1 MMLQDEVQTSDGASC
16 STFMLFADQSS
27 PAFWAPDHLSEP
39 GGWVGHIPFAFWI
52 IAASRPRRLVE
63 LGTHTGNS
71 YLAFCQAVRR
81 LELRTACY
89 AVDTWQGD
97 DHSGRYGEEIFAEL
111 SAYHDRMYSS
121 FSQLLRMTF
130 DEGVHNFTDG
140 SIDLLHIDGY
150 HTYEVVKHD
159 FETWL
164 PKLSTRALVLMHDI
178 NVRDGNFGVFR
189 FWDELTRKYPSFS
202 FLHSHG
208 LGVLGVGGQIPERAQ
223 ALFEISQDETIKNV
237 RESFAQLGSA
247 ISLKLK
253 SDSLEKAYQKT
264 TGALAKREIELKE
277 RDQQLASI
285 SSKLTSVSSDYQ
297 ETTAALAKREIELKE
312 RDQQLA
318 SISAKLTSVSA
329 ELTSVKA
336 TLFEILNSRSWR
348 YLQYLQRVRS
358 ILPISR
364 GHEGR

>member
-1 MMLQDEVQTSDGASC
+1 MILQGEVQTSEAASDA
-16 STFMLFADQSS
+16 TFMLFPDQSS
-27 PAFWAPDHLSEP
+27 PAFWTPDHLSEP
-39 GGWVGHIPFAFWI
+39 GGWVSHIPFAFWI
-52 IAASRPRRLVE
+52 IAASRPLRLVE

-81 LELRTACY
+81 LELTTACY

-97 DHSGRYGEEIFAEL
+97 DHSGRYGKEIFAEL
-111 SAYHDRMYSS
+111 SAYHDSMYSS
-121 FSQLLRMTF
+121 FSQLLRMPF
-130 DEGVHNFTDG
+130 DEGVNHFTDG
-140 SIDLLHIDGY
+140 SIDLLHIDGC
-150 HTYEVVKHD
+150 HTYEAVKHD

-178 NVRDGNFGVFR
+178 NVRDGNFGVWR
-189 FWDELTRKYPSFS
+189 FWDELTQKYSNFS

-208 LGVLGVGGQIPERAQ
+208 LGVLGIGSRIPERAQ
-223 ALFEISQDETIKNV
+223 ALFDISQDETIKNV

-253 SDSLEKAYQKT
+253 SDRT
-264 TGALAKREIELKE
+264 TAALAKLEIALKE

-285 SSKLTSVSSDYQ
+285 SSKLT
-297 ETTAALAKREIELKE
+297 IELKE

-318 SISAKLTSVSA
+318 SIFVELKERDQQLASVSA
-329 ELTSVKA
+329 ELASVKA